1 MSKPGHFIARMG
13 TTQENDMEATSTY
26 DARRMQKASSVLG
39 AQSTTLENPSCFGVL
54 ATAASEVSS
63 LRARVE
69 SMVERLCGSVPTG
82 ESACNEGIPHPGMG
96 LLPIADSRCR
106 DVLGDVN
113 AAHAALD
120 RLEKSLP

>member
-1 MSKPGHFIARMG
+1 MAGP
-13 TTQENDMEATSTY
+13 ST
-26 DARRMQKASSVLG
+26 VGGLTG
-39 AQSTTLENPSCFGVL
+39 VAQWPDPAPPTKENPSCFGVL
-54 ATAASEVSS
+54 MTAASEVSS

-69 SMVERLCGSVPTG
+69 SLVDRLCGSVPTG
-82 ESACNEGIPHPGMG
+82 ESVSGEGLPSPGMG
-96 LLPIADSRCR
+96 LLPIADRRCR